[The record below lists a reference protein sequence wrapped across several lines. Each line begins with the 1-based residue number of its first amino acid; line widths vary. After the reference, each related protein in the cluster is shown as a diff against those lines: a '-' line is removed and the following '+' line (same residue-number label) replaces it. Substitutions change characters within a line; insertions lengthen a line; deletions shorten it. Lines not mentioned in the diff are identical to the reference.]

1 MTHPHAMLRN
11 TNALITGSARGLGAE
26 IAREFVRQG
35 AAVMLVD
42 REAEALK
49 ATAAELTK
57 AGGKVD
63 VAAGDVT
70 EEGFCQRAVAQ
81 GIQSLGSINV
91 LINNA
96 GITRDA
102 SLAKMTREQWDQVM
116 AVNLTAVFF
125 LGQMVGRHMME
136 QKRGSIIN
144 ISSVARRGNFGQTNY
159 SASKAGVDA
168 MAKTWAVELARF
180 GIRANSIAPGFIATA
195 MTEKVPPEVRDKIVG
210 RIPLRRMGSPSDIA
224 HLAAFLASDAAGY
237 ITGQCITVDGG
248 LTSGLML

>member
-11 TNALITGSARGLGAE
+11 TNALITGAARGLGAE

-35 AAVMLVD
+35 AAVLLID
-42 REAEALK
+42 REETALQEI
-49 ATAAELTK
+49 ATELKK
-57 AGGKVD
+57 AGGKVEI
-63 VAAGDVT
+63 ASGDVT
-70 EEGFCQRAVAQ
+70 QEDFCARSVAQ
-81 GIQSLGSINV
+81 GIQSLGSITA

-96 GITRDA
+96 GVTRDA

-116 AVNLTAVFF
+116 AVNLTAVF
-125 LGQMVGRHMME
+125 LMGQIVGRHMME
-136 QKRGSIIN
+136 KKSGSIIN

-180 GIRANSIAPGFIATA
+180 GIRANAIAPGFIATA
-195 MTEKVPPEVRDKIVG
+195 MTEKVPQEIRDKIVG
-210 RIPLRRMGSPSDIA
+210 RIPLRRMGAPSDIA
-224 HLAAFLASDAAGY
+224 HLAAFLASDAAAY

-248 LTSGLML
+248 LTTGLGL